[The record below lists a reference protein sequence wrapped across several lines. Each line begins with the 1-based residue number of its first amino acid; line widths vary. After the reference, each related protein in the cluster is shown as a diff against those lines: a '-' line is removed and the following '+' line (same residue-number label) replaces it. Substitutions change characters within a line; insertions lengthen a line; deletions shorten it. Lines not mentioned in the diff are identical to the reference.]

1 MLQAHAGREGMS
13 IRQALARISSEG
25 GWRAY
30 FRGNGTNCIKISPET
45 AIKVRA
51 RALAFSHRRAR
62 LETSLRFFGPDPPR
76 VGGWVGV
83 SAGVRPLSLS
93 CPARSLARLL
103 ADSPAPHP
111 PTHPHTHTHT
121 IRSATIPRDTQLSMN
136 DRMKLWLYGRTHD
149 ISPSQRMVSGGLS
162 GAAAQAAIYP
172 LEIVR
177 TRLAVSPVGTYTG
190 ITHCLAKVYRAEGI
204 RAWYRGMGTAMVGIV
219 PYAGIDIACFEMLKA
234 AAAEKHGAHP
244 PAHILLLSGMTSS
257 CFAQVG
263 IPARARA
270 HAPADTGPRRRAR
283 SLQGHGGR
291 LSGHPAR
298 GGPA

>member
-1 MLQAHAGREGMS
+1 MGRYALPVS
-13 IRQALARISSEG
+13 DPCPSLAR
-25 GWRAY
+25 
-30 FRGNGTNCIKISPET
+30 
-45 AIKVRA
+45 
-51 RALAFSHRRAR
+51 
-62 LETSLRFFGPDPPR
+62 
-76 VGGWVGV
+76 
-83 SAGVRPLSLS
+83 
-93 CPARSLARLL
+93 PARSLVFWLTLL
-103 ADSPAPHP
+103 PPPPP
-111 PTHPHTHTHT
+111 PTPHHTHT

-257 CFAQVG
+257 CFAQVVAYPLALVRTRLQTQG
-263 IPARARA
+263 LDGAPDRYRGMVDAFRVILREEGPRGLYRGLLPNFIKL
-270 HAPADTGPRRRAR
+270 APAAA
-283 SLQGHGGR
+283 
-291 LSGHPAR
+291 LSWLTFEKVKEAMSVEE
-298 GGPA
+298 ADAFS